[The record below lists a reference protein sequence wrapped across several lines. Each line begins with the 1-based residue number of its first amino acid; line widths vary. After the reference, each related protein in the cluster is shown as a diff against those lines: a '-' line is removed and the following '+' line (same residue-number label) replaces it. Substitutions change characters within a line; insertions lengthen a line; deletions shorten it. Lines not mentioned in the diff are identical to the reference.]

1 MKRQHST
8 HSADNTRGQAHVLE
22 GIAAALLI
30 LTSVVFAL
38 QVTAVTPLTASTAN
52 QHLQTQ
58 GAGTVSGLLVAADE
72 GETLRDT
79 ILYWNESGSR
89 FHDSGTDEQYTDTI
103 PTAFGSTLE
112 STLSPKGLIYNVNV
126 LSVNTAGTQRAHR
139 VLYQGAPSDHAVSIT
154 RTVTLYDDDQ
164 LRDAHQSQTAQTLE
178 NTTGYFARDVSE
190 GPLYNVV
197 RIEVVVW
204 RV

>member
-1 MKRQHST
+1 MNLSDRVRST
-8 HSADNTRGQAHVLE
+8 EADRGQAHVLE

-30 LTSVVFAL
+30 LTSIVFAL

-58 GAGTVSGLLVAADE
+58 SAGSVSGLLAVADE
-72 GETLRDT
+72 RGTLRDT
-79 ILYWNESGSR
+79 VLYWNETGSR
-89 FHDSGTDEQYTDTI
+89 FHDSGGEETYTDTL

-112 STLSPKGLIYNVNV
+112 ATLSPKGLIYNVNV
-126 LSVNTAGTQRAHR
+126 LSVTDAGQQRVHQI
-139 VLYQGAPSDHAVSIT
+139 LHQGEPSDHAVSVT
-154 RTVTLYDDDQ
+154 RTVTLYDDDH
-164 LRDAHQSQTAQTLE
+164 LRDETGSRTAQTVG
-178 NTTGYFARDVSE
+178 NTTGYFAPDVSE

-197 RIEVVVW
+197 RVEVVVW